1 MRKLK
6 ILVISLILVMF
17 FNYFAQI
24 VYAVKNNTKD
34 VETNIQKS
42 MKLHRI
48 QQMRAK
54 KKVQKTK

>member
-17 FNYFAQI
+17 FNYFAPI
-24 VYAVKNNTKD
+24 VYKKV
-34 VETNIQKS
+34 